1 MSKIK
6 IRDEHEHPKVTS
18 RVDLV
23 DYHRD
28 LKGEFIDVW
37 VNIDREMT
45 RALQAG
51 RFDALQIAQMPYATD
66 EDMEARG
73 KASDALVETMKQIHV
88 RWFGLTREEVLA
100 KAARAT
106 GFGQFRMA
114 LGNRIRGICRR
125 LELARRDAREMSL
138 REAAY
143 PKSRRCR

>member
-88 RWFGLTREEVLA
+88 RWFGLTREEIDYLYEVDTNLYHWLVD
-100 KAARAT
+100 RA
-106 GFGQFRMA
+106 
-114 LGNRIRGICRR
+114 N
-125 LELARRDAREMSL
+125 DAQSEYDEDRKNAGRES
-138 REAAY
+138 
-143 PKSRRCR
+143 SDS